1 MIKMSFILL
10 TLSLGVAAS
19 QAETPDNKVE
29 APLRLSLAMSQNIS
43 LVSMSGVKIERM
55 LFGSGSQ
62 EGSGTE
68 KAEAVADFG
77 VWHAPQY
84 MPGFPTAATIWPR
97 VVDVRCAD
105 NTCAGYLITPEMGRG
120 EYLFFRQ
127 VKQ

>member
-19 QAETPDNKVE
+19 QAETLDNKVGP
-29 APLRLSLAMSQNIS
+29 AVRLGLAMTQNIPLAS
-43 LVSMSGVKIERM
+43 ISGVKIERM

-62 EGSGTE
+62 DASGME
-68 KAEAVADFG
+68 KADPVADFG

-97 VVDVRCAD
+97 VVDVRCAN
-105 NTCAGYLITPEMGRG
+105 NTCTGYLITPEMGRG